1 MRISDWSSDVCS
13 SDLPIEVNGARYED
27 GEALIWP
34 GSAGLHNWPPMSYSP
49 NTGLVYIPAHE
60 MAGYYND
67 KGRDP
72 KTWTM
77 TPDDGMGLRGFFDDV
92 PKSAGS
98 ALLLAWNPATQNE
111 AWEEPVPGANNGGV
125 LTTAGGLVVPG
136 QSYGQFLPAYAPTA

>member
-1 MRISDWSSDVCS
+1 MKTGR
-13 SDLPIEVNGARYED
+13 PIEVNGARYED

-60 MAGYYND
+60 MAAYYND

-77 TPDDGMGLRGFFDDV
+77 TPDYVMGLSGFFDDQSE
-92 PKSAGS
+92 KRR
-98 ALLLAWNPATQNE
+98 
-111 AWEEPVPGANNGGV
+111 GGTV
-125 LTTAGGLVVPG
+125 CVSSCRYWWQAEK
-136 QSYGQFLPAYAPTA
+136 